1 MVYGVRHSWLAFEHH
16 ICAHIIFKN
25 KFSKLNDVQYLAR
38 TYFLKCNSACLE
50 RRWCSAAGDRQFIN
64 YISALS
70 LKWYIKDI
78 DLMGFG
84 SGALFPLFRSALA
97 HSYNNFLG
105 AVCGAEHKLYNWM
118 SKAFITGPKCRLWNK
133 SVLQADSLSEYHEK
147 MSMIGQPLDPK
158 LFSFGSCQLVNWEVY
173 PLQNLQAIQEQVQ
186 FRCLKYTSIS
196 CSGKHYS
203 YFLIHI

>member
-1 MVYGVRHSWLAFEHH
+1 MAFEHH

-84 SGALFPLFRSALA
+84 SGALFPPLRSAAA

-105 AVCGAEHKLYNWM
+105 ADCGAEHKLHNWM
-118 SKAFITGPKCRLWNK
+118 SKTFITIPNVI
-133 SVLQADSLSEYHEK
+133 SEISLYFRQIHF
-147 MSMIGQPLDPK
+147 QDAYDRTVT
-158 LFSFGSCQLVNWEVY
+158 GSKTFQLVNREVY
-173 PLQNLQAIQEQVQ
+173 PLQNLQPIQEQVQ